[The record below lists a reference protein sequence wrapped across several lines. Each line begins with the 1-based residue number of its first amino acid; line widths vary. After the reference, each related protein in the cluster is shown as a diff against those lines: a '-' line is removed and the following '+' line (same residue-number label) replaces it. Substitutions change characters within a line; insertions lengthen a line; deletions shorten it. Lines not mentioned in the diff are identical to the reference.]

1 MTNLTEKLAETV
13 PMGMKLSYGP
23 TMTVD
28 GVELVP
34 VSIVSYGFGG
44 GSGTE
49 GDDVAS
55 GGGGTGGSGS
65 GGGGGGTS
73 IPIGAYIGGVDG
85 LRFRPNIIALLAV
98 SIPVIWVAGR
108 AISRILKAS
117 R

>member
-1 MTNLTEKLAETV
+1 MTNLTEKLAESV

-23 TMTVD
+23 AMTVD
-28 GVELVP
+28 GTELVP

-44 GSGTE
+44 GSGPDGD
-49 GDDVAS
+49 GDDEATA
-55 GGGGTGGSGS
+55 G

-73 IPIGAYIGGVDG
+73 IPIGAYIGGADG
-85 LRFRPNIIALLAV
+85 LRFRPNVIALLAV

-108 AISRILKAS
+108 ALSRVLKAA